1 MLLKNLELW
10 LRGKPYSE
18 IYLYIIYVFSC
29 FKVSLKFWRIS
40 LARSVKFE
48 VFGQEYSLN
57 TEAPEEDVQEILEM
71 VRVHLYET
79 CKSSSVVP
87 SSKSA
92 ILASLNMA
100 GKYVKLKRDFD
111 DYRSE
116 VETLSSQIRKKIED
130 FVQLS

>member
-1 MLLKNLELW
+1 L
-10 LRGKPYSE
+10 
-18 IYLYIIYVFSC
+18 V
-29 FKVSLKFWRIS
+29 
-40 LARSVKFE
+40 LARPVKFE

-79 CKSSSVVP
+79 CRSSSVVP

-111 DYRSE
+111 EYRHE

-130 FVQLS
+130 FIQLS

>member
-1 MLLKNLELW
+1 V
-10 LRGKPYSE
+10 P
-18 IYLYIIYVFSC
+18 
-29 FKVSLKFWRIS
+29 LKFWRIS

-71 VRVHLYET
+71 VRIHLHET
-79 CKSSSVVP
+79 CKSSSVVL

-100 GKYVKLKRDFD
+100 GKYVKLKRDFA